1 MNAQQEKERRLEAT
15 TGSAGQL
22 LWLIAA
28 LGIAVLPHLP
38 HVALWIPLLIAL
50 ICAWRLQAARRRR
63 PLPSA
68 WVRVPLAVV
77 GFAGVFITYRQI
89 TGVDAGSALLMV
101 MAAMKLLE
109 TRGHR
114 DRAVVVFLCF
124 FLLFAAFLRE
134 QALWGPVYL
143 FSGALFVITALLQ
156 VSRQRDAIAAGPAVA
171 AAGRLLLQAVPLAI
185 LLFLLFPRV
194 PGPFWS
200 LPQRGAQASA
210 GLADSMSPGDIT
222 ELALSDA
229 AAFRVRFDGDSPAL
243 SELYWRGP
251 VLSEFDGREWRMRSM
266 SFLPGLQDKVDT
278 RGDLVSYEVTLEPHG
293 RRWLLALETPVS
305 WDAPKAIATA
315 PYQLVRFRPV
325 EQRMSYRARSSLT
338 GATPGW
344 MTDRGQLA
352 DTQLPA
358 GSNPRSTAWASS
370 ARATAASDEAYLADI
385 LQMFRAEPFFY
396 SLTPALLGAQS
407 VDDFL
412 FNTREGF
419 CGHYA
424 SAFTVLARAAG
435 IPARVVTGYQGGELN
450 PLANHLTVRQ
460 ADAHAWA
467 EVWLDNQWVRYDPT
481 AAVAPERIQWGIDSA
496 IDSGSLTGAEQLRRG
511 LLGSGLYMSW
521 DALNAAWNRWVLGFG
536 PESQTDL
543 LRWTGIAKPTI
554 RHLVVGLAAG
564 MSLFL
569 ALLAGW
575 QYLRGRRRLDPL
587 ARAYRELCAR
597 TARATRT
604 RQPAEGPQEYATAVI
619 SLRPELRAD
628 LESLFGAYARLR
640 YDGPASYQ
648 RVASFAAAVKR
659 FRPARRPA
667 TQPG

>member
-1 MNAQQEKERRLEAT
+1 MNAQQELERRREAT

-38 HVALWIPLLIAL
+38 HVAPWIPLLIVL
-50 ICAWRLQAARRRR
+50 ISAWRLQAARRRR

-68 WVRVPLAVV
+68 WVRVPMAVV
-77 GFAGVFITYRQI
+77 GFAGVFVTYRQI

-134 QALWGPVYL
+134 QAMWGPVYL
-143 FSGALFVITALLQ
+143 FSGALFVIAALLQ
-156 VSRQRDAIAAGPAVA
+156 VSRQRDSIPAGPAIA
-171 AAGRLLLQAVPLAI
+171 TAGRLLVQAVPLAI

-200 LPQRGAQASA
+200 LPQRGAQAMT
-210 GLADSMSPGDIT
+210 GLAESMSPGDIT

-229 AAFRVRFDGDSPAL
+229 AAFRVRFDGDPPA
-243 SELYWRGP
+243 SSQLYWRGP
-251 VLSEFDGREWRMRSM
+251 VMSEFDGREWRMRPM
-266 SFLPGLQDKVDT
+266 SFFPGLQEKVVST
-278 RGDLVSYEVTLEPHG
+278 GDLVSYEVTLEPHG

-305 WDAPKAIATA
+305 WDAPKAVASA

-325 EQRMSYRARSSLT
+325 EQRTSYRARSALT

-344 MTDRGQLA
+344 MTDRGRRA

-358 GSNPRSTAWASS
+358 GSNPRSVAWANN
-370 ARATAASDEAYLADI
+370 ARAAAASDTAFLADI
-385 LQMFRAEPFFY
+385 LQMFREQPFFY
-396 SLTPALLGAQS
+396 SLTPTALGAQS

-450 PLANHLTVRQ
+450 PLADHLIVRQ

-467 EVWLDNQWVRYDPT
+467 EVWLDDRWVRYDPT
-481 AAVAPERIQWGIDSA
+481 AAVAPERIQWGMDSA
-496 IDSGSLTGAEQLRRG
+496 INSGSLAGAEMLRRG
-511 LLGSGLYMSW
+511 LFGSGLYMSW

-543 LRWTGIAKPTI
+543 LRWTGIAEPTI

-569 ALLAGW
+569 AMLGSW

-587 ARAYRELCAR
+587 ARAYRQLCAR
-597 TARATRT
+597 TARAARA
-604 RQPAEGPQEYATAVI
+604 RRPAEGPEEYATAI
-619 SLRPELRAD
+619 ADLRPELQGE
-628 LESLFGAYARLR
+628 LETLFGAYARLR
-640 YDGPASYQ
+640 YDGPASGQ
-648 RVASFAAAVKR
+648 RIARFTAAVKR

-667 TQPG
+667 TQPA

>member
-1 MNAQQEKERRLEAT
+1 MTAPLDHERRIEAT

-28 LGIAVLPHLP
+28 LGVAVVPHVP
-38 HVALWIPLLIAL
+38 HVAPWIPLLIVL
-50 ICAWRLQAARRRR
+50 ISAWRLQAARRRR

-143 FSGALFVITALLQ
+143 FSGVLFVNTALLQ
-156 VSRQRDAIAAGPAVA
+156 VSRQRDAIAAGPAFA
-171 AAGRLLLQAVPLAI
+171 TAGRLLLQAAPLAI

-194 PGPFWS
+194 PGPFWA
-200 LPQRGAQASA
+200 LPQRGAQAKA
-210 GLADSMSPGDIT
+210 GLAESMSPGDIT

-229 AAFRVRFDGDSPAL
+229 AAFRVRFDGEPPAP
-243 SELYWRGP
+243 SQLYWRGP
-251 VLSEFDGREWRMRSM
+251 VLSDFDGRNWRMRDF
-266 SFLPGLQDKVDT
+266 SFFPSLQEKVN
-278 RGDLVSYEVTLEPHG
+278 RNGELVSYEVTLEPHG
-293 RRWLLALETPVS
+293 RRWLLALETPVF
-305 WDAPKAIATA
+305 WDAPKAVATA

-325 EQRMSYRARSSLT
+325 EQRTTYWARSTLT
-338 GATPGW
+338 GSTPGW
-344 MTDRGQLA
+344 MTDRGRQA
-352 DTQLPA
+352 DTRLPA
-358 GSNPRSTAWASS
+358 GSNPRSMAWATK
-370 ARATAASDEAYLADI
+370 ARAAAASDQDYLASI
-385 LQMFRAEPFFY
+385 LQMFRDEPFFY

-407 VDDFL
+407 VDDFV

-424 SAFTVLARAAG
+424 SAFVVLARAAG

-467 EVWLDNQWVRYDPT
+467 EVWLGEHWVRYDPT
-481 AAVAPERIQWGIDSA
+481 AAVAPERIQWGIDRA
-496 IDSGSLTGAEQLRRG
+496 INSGSLAGAEQLRRG

-536 PESQTDL
+536 PDSQTQL
-543 LRWTGIAKPTI
+543 LRWTGIAKPTL
-554 RHLVVGLAAG
+554 RHLVVGLATG

-569 ALLAGW
+569 ALFASW
-575 QYLRGRRRLDPL
+575 QYLRGRRGLDPL

-597 TARATRT
+597 TARAARA
-604 RQPAEGPQEYATAVI
+604 RQPAEGPEEYATAVAG
-619 SLRPELRAD
+619 LRPELQAD
-628 LESLFGAYARLR
+628 LKSLFGAYARLR
-640 YDGPASYQ
+640 YDGAASDQ
-648 RVASFAAAVKR
+648 RVARFAAAVRR

-667 TQPG
+667 SQPA